1 MCTLCYR
8 NGRLKPNELGS
19 ETIKRDGEEER
30 RRKGCEQGSR
40 QGKIV
45 TLVKRGPVAAEKRN
59 RRRGWG
65 ALSGDV
71 GLCADS
77 RERIAQ
83 ISSAAHDSVNCS
95 ISATPSSRPSV
106 SCFGKTGTKNHAH
119 RVGQFVSLH
128 ADL

>member
-59 RRRGWG
+59 RRRGG

-106 SCFGKTGTKNHAH
+106 SCFGKKGTKNHAH